1 MAVQKDL
8 IYESIKE
15 LHGEFGIKES
25 VTDELKKIWDNLDG
39 ELIQKC
45 NLINSHFK
53 SGGDSQGISEELL
66 EVNKRIRNIHSDKFV
81 ESSEQIPVVV
91 TTENMSL
98 NDLIELKNDVDT
110 IRKKNQSTISGA
122 GSGTVEGW
130 NKFIESS
137 AEDLILFIHTGFL
150 DEKFL
155 RKQGSGKLAGYI
167 AKQHGMTKEC
177 KKAAIEF
184 KTVKEDIFDYEDSTA
199 TEILTNQLQVDYL
212 FLIVFICKKQ
222 SMTFNEMLEL
232 CTRCKMLFNKLP
244 FTKKVY
250 SQLLKSSKYPALR
263 EIEDNLKLYDSPFRT
278 NRARFQSA
286 VSAITGCVSDR
297 MISSELPSKLL
308 STLIKLKHRDGVT
321 VNTEIGS
328 TSTYELLIHSTLTT
342 PSVNSKLRNRT
353 NVRRNGLNTVKFIQ
367 SEEISVNKH
376 NRQNPPSTKNV
387 KERKI
392 KSPKS
397 EQHLSFANEKEK
409 AVTGATKISTFVDIE
424 GSASEPNEV
433 AITSF
438 FTREGNYWMREAVF
452 FSSQAGKDYLQ
463 QAQYC
468 NGINL
473 EAINELGLNS
483 RDIFFDAQSE
493 LDNFKSV
500 YFFGSDI
507 NTFLNLCSYKGNRIE
522 INLPEW
528 RERKEQGYIC
538 SVGSIVC
545 NKSVIHNLRLK
556 AKPNEMELKQLPH
569 CASEDNM
576 RLHNFVVN
584 SKPSQTEL

>member
-15 LHGEFGIKES
+15 LHGEFGIKEI
-25 VTDELKKIWDNLDG
+25 VTDELRKLWDNLDG

-66 EVNKRIRNIHSDKFV
+66 EVNRKIRSIHTDGFV
-81 ESSEQIPVVV
+81 ESSEQTPVVV
-91 TTENMSL
+91 TTESMSL
-98 NDLIELKNDVDT
+98 SDLIELKNDVDT
-110 IRKKNQSTISGA
+110 IKKKNQTTFSGA
-122 GSGTVEGW
+122 GSGTLEGW
-130 NKFIESS
+130 NKFVESS
-137 AEDLILFIHTGFL
+137 VDDLILFVHTGFL

-167 AKQHGMTKEC
+167 AKQHGITKEC
-177 KKAAIEF
+177 KKAANEF
-184 KTVKEDIFDYEDSTA
+184 KTVKEDIFDFEDSTT

-212 FLIVFICKKQ
+212 FLMVFICRKQ

-297 MISSELPSKLL
+297 MISSSIPSKLL
-308 STLIKLKHRDGVT
+308 STLIKLKHRDGVA
-321 VNTEIGS
+321 VSTEIGS

-342 PSVNSKLRNRT
+342 PNVNSKLKNRT
-353 NVRRNGLNTVKFIQ
+353 DVKRNGLNTVMFIQ
-367 SEEISVNKH
+367 SEDVSSRHDSRITLS
-376 NRQNPPSTKNV
+376 SKNI

-392 KSPKS
+392 ANPKS

-409 AVTGATKISTFVDIE
+409 LLTGAVKISTFVDIE

-438 FTREGNYWMREAVF
+438 YTKGGNYWMREAVF

-483 RDIFFDAQSE
+483 RDIFADAQSE
-493 LDNFKSV
+493 LDNFKTV
-500 YFFGSDI
+500 YYYGSDI
-507 NTFLNLCSYKGNRIE
+507 NTFLNLCSYKGNRVE
-522 INLPEW
+522 INLPDW

-538 SVGSIVC
+538 SVGSIIC
-545 NKSVIHNLRLK
+545 NKSAIHNLKLK

-576 RLHNFVVN
+576 RLHNFVSN
-584 SKPSQTEL
+584 TKFTQTTL